1 MEEEEEEQGD
11 EEDIGEANET
21 ETRGMLLVAVVSVVA
36 DEEDEVEL
44 LEIAVSCCQL
54 DMSCDQISIDQAM
67 ILAF

>member
-1 MEEEEEEQGD
+1 
-11 EEDIGEANET
+11 
-21 ETRGMLLVAVVSVVA
+21 MLLVAVVSVVA
-36 DEEDEVEL
+36 DEADEAEL